1 MLIVETPVFT
11 RQVLAAM
18 TDEEYR
24 ALQAAL
30 VLDPERGVVITG
42 TGGLRKLRWGV
53 DGRGK
58 RGGVRLIYYYAP
70 NGPLVLML
78 FLFAKN
84 EQADLTPDQLRRVRT
99 LVDQEFGGAGSY
111 RSVAVRGQ
119 PRGPGLRH

>member
-1 MLIVETPVFT
+1 MVIVETPVFT

-18 TDEEYR
+18 SDEEYR

-30 VLDPERGVVITG
+30 VLNPERGVVIPG
-42 TGGLRKLRWGV
+42 SGGLRKLRWGV

-58 RGGVRLIYYYAP
+58 RGGVRLVYYYVP

-84 EQADLTPDQLRRVRT
+84 EQSDLTPEQLRKVRT
-99 LVDQEFGGAGSY
+99 LVEQEFGGA
-111 RSVAVRGQ
+111 VA
-119 PRGPGLRH
+119 PRAARVH

>member
-1 MLIVETPVFT
+1 MVIVETPVFT
-11 RQVLAAM
+11 RQVLSAL

-30 VLDPERGVVITG
+30 LLNPERGAVIPG
-42 TGGLRKLRWGV
+42 SGGLRKLRWGV

-84 EQADLTPDQLRRVRT
+84 EQSDLTPDQLRKVRA
-99 LVDQEFGGAGSY
+99 LVEQEFGGAGAA
-111 RSVAVRGQ
+111 RAAR
-119 PRGPGLRH
+119 LH